1 MFRSFLQA
9 GFECGRL
16 EWQGNFCLL
25 TGTGHLPEEKMRAH
39 YDIALAHGIR
49 TVRDGLPPWLP
60 IEPRLRVAREAGM
73 EVIWDFNHYWRHSDP
88 QGYAERVAE
97 AVLAVAPD
105 EDFWCCFNETSF
117 HPRMV
122 PGESTAYVVDQARTI
137 VAILKRRLVRLR
149 LVTSE
154 PAHRPHEIGAHALAD
169 LADVVGINVY
179 PHNLRRS
186 IARSLRDVAE
196 RYGKPV
202 MIAETGL
209 HKGHYRRWKHI
220 DDKGEWLRHVMGEV
234 ERSRVSVIG
243 LCLYPIVNS
252 PAWNA
257 PHRHRWDHGLI
268 REDLTLDPS
277 LSAAICDMTGR
288 ARI

>member
-25 TGTGHLPEEKMRAH
+25 TGTHHLPEARMAAH
-39 YDIALAHGIR
+39 YAILRAHGIR
-49 TVRDGLPPWLP
+49 TARDGLPPWLP
-60 IEPRLRVAREAGM
+60 IEPRLRVAREADM
-73 EVIWDFNHYWRHSDP
+73 EVIWDLNHYWRHADP
-88 QGYAERVAE
+88 EGYARRVAE
-97 AVLAVAPD
+97 AVLAVAPA
-105 EDFWCCFNETSF
+105 ETFWCCFNETSF

-122 PGESTAYVVDQARTI
+122 PGESTAFVVEQARRI
-137 VAILKRRLVRLR
+137 LAILRERLPRLR

-169 LADVVGINVY
+169 TADVVGINVY
-179 PHNLRRS
+179 PHDLRRS
-186 IARSLRDVAE
+186 IARSLRDVAA

-209 HKGHYRRWKHI
+209 HKGHPRRWRGI
-220 DDKGEWLRHVMGEV
+220 DDKGDWLRHVLAEV
-234 ERSRVSVIG
+234 ERSRAPVAGV
-243 LCLYPIVNS
+243 CLYPIVDS

-268 REDLTLDPS
+268 HADLTLDPS
-277 LSAAICDMTGR
+277 LSAALLERR
-288 ARI
+288 AAP